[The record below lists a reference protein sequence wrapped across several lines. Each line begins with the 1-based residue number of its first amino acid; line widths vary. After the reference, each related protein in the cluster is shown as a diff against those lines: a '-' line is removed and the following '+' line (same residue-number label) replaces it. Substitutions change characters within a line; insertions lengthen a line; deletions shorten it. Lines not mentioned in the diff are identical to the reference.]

1 MIMAAKR
8 LRDSLIFATLI
19 FTCANISPVFAEVQ
33 RVYGKA
39 FNLNGQLEYVEEHAI
54 TYENDRIVAIETTFF
69 DADSRKIGSQVSE
82 FTHGPQF
89 GSYDFKDE
97 RHQYTDGARVM
108 SDRILLYNKE
118 NPEADTRRTYLA
130 KKSDQ
135 IVGQGFYQF
144 IEASLD
150 ALARDRTISAKL
162 VLPAQMNQ
170 YDIRIRKQHLKDN
183 RLQLVVELDNWF
195 LRLFTPNVQVEYDL
209 KSRRLLWYRG
219 ISMVPNEENK
229 SVEVVTTYDYHQP
242 PSKLGSRD
250 DQERL
255 YQCAVDRNYGDS
267 CL

>member
-1 MIMAAKR
+1 MIMAAKI
-8 LRDSLIFATLI
+8 LRGSLVLATLI
-19 FTCANISPVFAEVQ
+19 LTCASVSPVFAEVK

-39 FNLNGQLEYVEEHAI
+39 FNQKGQLEYVEAHAL

-69 DADSRKIGSQVSE
+69 DADSRKIASQVSE

-89 GSYDFKDE
+89 GSYDFRDE
-97 RHQYTDGARVM
+97 RHRYNDGARVM
-108 SDRILLYNKE
+108 SDRILLYTKK
-118 NPEADTRRTYLA
+118 NPEADTKRTYIA
-130 KKSDQ
+130 KKPDQ

-144 IEASLD
+144 MAANLD
-150 ALARDRTISAKL
+150 SLARGKSISAKL

-170 YDIRIRKQHLKDN
+170 YDVRIRKQHLEDN

-219 ISMVPNEENK
+219 ISMVPNKENK

-242 PSKLGSRD
+242 PSMLGFRA
-250 DQERL
+250 DQET
-255 YQCAVDRNYGDS
+255 ASSMRN
-267 CL
+267 